1 MVRAGSEASGP
12 ARLQHTV
19 ATEVAQGAVEHLWG
33 RAHEWIREHCM
44 DGHLFVP
51 QLLREANKRVYRDI
65 LEKLGRNGVVDDR
78 QASLSPQELVEAHPE
93 AFTAG
98 KEGCGRRRLCP
109 HAWRAGHLAHCR
121 LCQETG
127 EIAPGC
133 YMNRLL
139 RTVEWGW
146 SPTPRQ
152 AEYERLN
159 WRSFEDD
166 KAIASAERNGPAAR
180 PFRRSLTLAVDELV
194 AAGVVREVSPAETRR
209 NPVLV
214 NPMNMVWRTVFGGR
228 ALGLQ
233 NEGRGRSSF
242 DRCSTCASQ
251 G

>member
-78 QASLSPQELVEAHPE
+78 PASLSPQELVEAHPE

-98 KEGCGRRRLCP
+98 KERCGRRRLCP

-146 SPTPRQ
+146 SPTPLQ
-152 AEYERLN
+152 AEY
-159 WRSFEDD
+159 
-166 KAIASAERNGPAAR
+166 
-180 PFRRSLTLAVDELV
+180 
-194 AAGVVREVSPAETRR
+194 
-209 NPVLV
+209 
-214 NPMNMVWRTVFGGR
+214 
-228 ALGLQ
+228 
-233 NEGRGRSSF
+233 
-242 DRCSTCASQ
+242 
-251 G
+251 